1 MPDFSE
7 TVDRLKRY
15 LLRKDQDRRK
25 EMMLTVEYPLSSGG
39 IFIDACSGPDAD
51 AALEVDN
58 SMISN
63 SISQRE

>member
-39 IFIDACSGPDAD
+39 IFIDARSRSDAD
-51 AALEVDN
+51 TALEVEN
-58 SMISN
+58 RMISN
-63 SISQRE
+63 NINQRK